1 MFSVNGNPEGD
12 WNFFSQDLSNH
23 IPAPTGVAL
32 DLLGDKF
39 ATFTNY
45 IQEVGLSNYANYDQ
59 DGNAASSTVFPFKLR
74 FHPHAS
80 VQNVIPTELQNG
92 DYMGYM
98 PQLEAL
104 PADSTIY
111 DVYATDKPLP
121 LGGSETLIGSL
132 QMDGEFTSTKWGD
145 QKMFFQHQIIT
156 DDFKLE
162 PTW

>member
-98 PQLEAL
+98 PQL
-104 PADSTIY
+104 
-111 DVYATDKPLP
+111 
-121 LGGSETLIGSL
+121 
-132 QMDGEFTSTKWGD
+132 
-145 QKMFFQHQIIT
+145 
-156 DDFKLE
+156 
-162 PTW
+162 